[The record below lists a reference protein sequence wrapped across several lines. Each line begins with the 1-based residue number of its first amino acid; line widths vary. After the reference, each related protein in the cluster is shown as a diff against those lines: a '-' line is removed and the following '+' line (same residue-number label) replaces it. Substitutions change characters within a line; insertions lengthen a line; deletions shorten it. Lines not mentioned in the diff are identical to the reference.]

1 MLLSFLFKEV
11 IMFYNPQISIDRI
24 NSQISELEKLKSQIP
39 MQQPITQNFQ
49 IAPNSS
55 SIRYANN
62 LEEVQKEFILNDTPF
77 FSKDMTV
84 LWVKS
89 PSGDVKTYELNEIV
103 EKDEKDL
110 RIELLM
116 SQIEE
121 LRKEVIN
128 NEHITNDDATKN
140 ESNSTKN
147 DESNGTTTKKSKS
160 SSV

>member
-1 MLLSFLFKEV
+1 
-11 IMFYNPQISIDRI
+11 MFYNPQISIDRI

-77 FSKDMTV
+77 FSKDMSV

-121 LRKEVIN
+121 LKKEVNN
-128 NEHITNDDATKN
+128 NEHIANDDATKN

>member
-1 MLLSFLFKEV
+1 
-11 IMFYNPQISIDRI
+11 MFYNRQISIDRI

-49 IAPNSS
+49 IASNSS
-55 SIRYANN
+55 SIKYANN

-77 FSKDMTV
+77 FSKDMSV

-121 LRKEVIN
+121 LKKEVIN

>member
-1 MLLSFLFKEV
+1 
-11 IMFYNPQISIDRI
+11 MFYNPQISIDRI

-77 FSKDMTV
+77 FSKDMSV

-89 PSGDVKTYELNEIV
+89 PSGDVKSYELNEIV

-121 LRKEVIN
+121 LKKEVIN

>member
-1 MLLSFLFKEV
+1 
-11 IMFYNPQISIDRI
+11 MFYNPQISIDRI

-49 IAPNSS
+49 IASNSS
-55 SIRYANN
+55 SIKYANN

-77 FSKDMTV
+77 FSKDMSV

-121 LRKEVIN
+121 LKKEVIN

>member
-1 MLLSFLFKEV
+1 
-11 IMFYNPQISIDRI
+11 MFYNPQISIDRI

-77 FSKDMTV
+77 FSKDMAV

-121 LRKEVIN
+121 LKKEVIN

>member
-1 MLLSFLFKEV
+1 
-11 IMFYNPQISIDRI
+11 MFYNPQISIDRI

-62 LEEVQKEFILNDTPF
+62 LEEVKKEFILNDTPF
-77 FSKDMTV
+77 FSKDMAV

-121 LRKEVIN
+121 LKKEVIN

>member
-1 MLLSFLFKEV
+1 
-11 IMFYNPQISIDRI
+11 MFYNPQISIDRI
-24 NSQISELEKLKSQIP
+24 NNQISELEKLKSQIP

-77 FSKDMTV
+77 FSKDMAV

-121 LRKEVIN
+121 LKKEVIN

-160 SSV
+160 SSI

>member
-1 MLLSFLFKEV
+1 
-11 IMFYNPQISIDRI
+11 MFYNPQISIDRI

-55 SIRYANN
+55 SIKYANN

-77 FSKDMTV
+77 FSKDMSV

-121 LRKEVIN
+121 LKKEVIN

>member
-1 MLLSFLFKEV
+1 
-11 IMFYNPQISIDRI
+11 MFYNPQISIDRI

-121 LRKEVIN
+121 LKKEVIN

-140 ESNSTKN
+140 KTNSTNN

-160 SSV
+160 SSI

>member
-1 MLLSFLFKEV
+1 
-11 IMFYNPQISIDRI
+11 MFYNPQISIDRI

-62 LEEVQKEFILNDTPF
+62 LEEVKKEFILNDTPF

-121 LRKEVIN
+121 LKKEVIN

-160 SSV
+160 SSI

>member
-1 MLLSFLFKEV
+1 
-11 IMFYNPQISIDRI
+11 MFYNPQISIDRI

-49 IAPNSS
+49 IASNSS
-55 SIRYANN
+55 SIKYANN

-77 FSKDMTV
+77 FSKDMSV

-110 RIELLM
+110 KIELLM

-121 LRKEVIN
+121 LKKEVIN